1 MSSATVTGPLFD
13 GGPVMLDI
21 EDESSL
27 WHVREELRGGY
38 LAAVEGFTRS
48 TIREVE
54 TNVRAG
60 LSGRQTIRSS
70 WLLGLRAE
78 ARSAAGLDPIPLDRV
93 GNYRVTEAWPEELSG
108 FDALTGWALHIAAVE
123 EAIDAAKSQAMRDA
137 LTASTGSARC
147 PACSVPVTGPGAE
160 LCAPCSM
167 VVEVVRLDRAR
178 ELGRERIEGR
188 HSRAQLVEAWLD
200 R

>member
-1 MSSATVTGPLFD
+1 MSNATMTGPLFD
-13 GGPVMLDI
+13 GGPVMLEL
-21 EDESSL
+21 EDESSV

-54 TNVRAG
+54 TNVQAG
-60 LSGRQTIRSS
+60 LGGRQTIRSS

-78 ARSAAGLDPIPLDRV
+78 ARTAAGLDPIPSDKV
-93 GNYRVTEAWPEELSG
+93 GDYRVTEGWPSELSG
-108 FDALTGWALHIAAVE
+108 FDALTAWALHIAAVE
-123 EAIDAAKSQAMRDA
+123 QAIDDVKSQAMRDA

-160 LCAPCSM
+160 LCGSCAS
-167 VVEVVRLDRAR
+167 VLEVVRLDRAR
-178 ELGRERIEGR
+178 ELGRERIDGR
-188 HSRAQLVEAWLD
+188 RTRAQLVEEWLE